1 MEHVYIVDTALSE
14 VPINYG
20 AIVDAT
26 TLARKTD
33 LAYNASG
40 LVLTWHFITPGGAYT
55 DTAVTPTDTGGD
67 YDWVAQGE
75 TYTIEIPASGGASIN
90 NDTEGTG
97 WFTGFATGYLPW
109 KSPIFRFLPAAAAN
123 ALGLGTNFVTTADH
137 DTAADIIAA
146 MDADPPSVIISS
158 AAISEIAAGVSTEG
172 IGAIITAKLLA
183 LT

>member
-1 MEHVYIVDTALSE
+1 MEHIYIVDTALAE

-26 TLARKTD
+26 TLARKVD

-40 LVLTWHFITPGGAYT
+40 LVLTWNFITPGGAYT
-55 DTAVTPTDTGGD
+55 ATAVTPTNTGGN
-67 YDWVAQGE
+67 YDWVTGE
-75 TYTIEIPASGGASIN
+75 TVTIEIPASGGASIN

-97 WFTGFATGYLPW
+97 WFTGFATGFLPW
-109 KSPIFRFLPAAAAN
+109 KSPVFRFLPAAAAN
-123 ALGLGTNFVTTADH
+123 ALGLGTNFVTTADL

-146 MDADPPSVIISS
+146 MDADPPGVTISS
-158 AAISEIAAGVSTEG
+158 AAISDIAAGVSTTG
-172 IGAIITAKLLA
+172 FGATITAKLLA